1 MLSRSSLFSLRAICD
16 LGLFPVE
23 LINGGRL
30 RLFFRGDGKKKK
42 TKIKRIM
49 IVSALGWYLPSMG
62 AADENKIKDW
72 KLVAFRFSALL
83 INTFYTRCIA
93 SDDPR
98 LQ

>member
-1 MLSRSSLFSLRAICD
+1 MVVGYVSSF
-16 LGLFPVE
+16 
-23 LINGGRL
+23 GGT
-30 RLFFRGDGKKKK
+30 GKKMK

-49 IVSALGWYLPSMG
+49 IVSALGWYLLSMG

-72 KLVAFRFSALL
+72 KHVASFDTAQECETRRSEVISRAEKRKDTEAVTY
-83 INTFYTRCIA
+83 NTFYTRCIA